1 MLIMVES
8 YIRILYAIHVD
19 SSIFLKLNRNLK
31 VTLKRSILPEKAQMT
46 LSLSVIGSLGSKRGE
61 QARNG
66 FFRCLSN
73 SAEI

>member
-1 MLIMVES
+1 MSMVES
-8 YIRILYAIHVD
+8 YIRILYAIHAD
-19 SSIFLKLNRNLK
+19 LSIFLKLNRNLK
-31 VTLKRSILPEKAQMT
+31 VTLRRSILPEKEQMP
-46 LSLSVIGSLGSKRGE
+46 LSLSAVGSLGSKLGE